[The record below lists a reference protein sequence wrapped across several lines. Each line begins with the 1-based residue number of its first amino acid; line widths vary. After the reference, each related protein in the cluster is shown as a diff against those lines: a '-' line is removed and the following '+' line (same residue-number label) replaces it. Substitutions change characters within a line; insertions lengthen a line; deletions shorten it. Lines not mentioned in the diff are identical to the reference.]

1 MKNNIM
7 KMKKSNLIKIINTI
21 ITSIII
27 ALMISPIIIMVSV
40 AFKSYEEVTKWPPKF
55 LPEVLNFDNFIA
67 VWSGDSSIKI
77 PFINSLIVSISA
89 MILTVILGV
98 LAAYAVS
105 RFKFKGRK
113 FFLFLVIVTQMFSPV
128 ILIGPMYKIM
138 TELNLLNTYLAL
150 IIPNT
155 AFCLPMTVWLLY
167 GYFEGVS
174 KELEEAAMVDGCT
187 RFQAISKVLV
197 PVLAPGVITA
207 ALFAFIM
214 TWNDLLFAQTFITKV
229 EMRTLSVA
237 LTSYKSIFQTYW
249 HKMMAASLFS
259 VMPVFILF
267 VCIQKYL
274 VKGLASGAVKE

>member
-1 MKNNIM
+1 M

-27 ALMISPIIIMVSV
+27 AIMISPIIIMVSV

-214 TWNDLLFAQTFITKV
+214 TWNDLLFAQTFITKT

-267 VCIQKYL
+267 ICIQKYL
-274 VKGLASGAVKE
+274 VKGLASGALKE

>member
-1 MKNNIM
+1 M

-27 ALMISPIIIMVSV
+27 ALMISPIIIMISV

-55 LPEVLNFDNFIA
+55 LPEVLNFNNFID
-67 VWSGDSSIKI
+67 VWSGDSSIKT

-98 LAAYAVS
+98 LASYAVS

-113 FFLFLVIVTQMFSPV
+113 VFLFLVIITQMFAPV

-174 KELEEAAMVDGCT
+174 KELEEAAMVDGCS
-187 RFQAISKVLV
+187 RIQAISKVLV

-214 TWNDLLFAQTFITKV
+214 TWNDLLFAQTFITDT

-237 LTSYKSIFQTYW
+237 LTTYKSIFKTYW

>member
-1 MKNNIM
+1 M
-7 KMKKSNLIKIINTI
+7 KMKKSNLIKIVNTI

-27 ALMISPIIIMVSV
+27 GLMISPIFIMISV

-55 LPEVLNFDNFIA
+55 LPEVLNFDNFIV
-67 VWSGDSSIKI
+67 VWSGDSSIKT

-89 MILTVILGV
+89 MILTIILGI

-113 FFLFLVIVTQMFSPV
+113 VFLFLVIVTQMFSPV

-155 AFCLPMTVWLLY
+155 AFSLPMTVWLLY

-174 KELEEAAMVDGCT
+174 KELEEAAMVDGCS
-187 RFQAISKVLV
+187 RVQAISKVLV
-197 PVLAPGVITA
+197 PILAPGVITA
-207 ALFAFIM
+207 ALFAFII
-214 TWNDLLFAQTFITKV
+214 TWNDLLFAQTFITDT

-237 LTSYKSIFQTYW
+237 LTSYKSIFKTYW

-267 VCIQKYL
+267 ICIQKYL

>member
-1 MKNNIM
+1 M

-113 FFLFLVIVTQMFSPV
+113 FFLFLVIVTQMFSAV

-187 RFQAISKVLV
+187 RVQAISKVLV

-214 TWNDLLFAQTFITKV
+214 TWNDLLFAQTFITKT

-267 VCIQKYL
+267 ACIQKYL

>member
-1 MKNNIM
+1 M

-27 ALMISPIIIMVSV
+27 ALMISPIIIMISV

-55 LPEVLNFDNFIA
+55 LPEVINFNNFID

-187 RFQAISKVLV
+187 RVQAISKVLV

>member
-1 MKNNIM
+1 M

-249 HKMMAASLFS
+249 HKMMAAS
-259 VMPVFILF
+259 
-267 VCIQKYL
+267 
-274 VKGLASGAVKE
+274 

>member
-1 MKNNIM
+1 M
-7 KMKKSNLIKIINTI
+7 KMKKGNLIKIVNTI

-27 ALMISPIIIMVSV
+27 ALMISPIIIMISV
-40 AFKSYEEVTKWPPKF
+40 AFKTYEEVTKWPPKF
-55 LPEVLNFDNFIA
+55 LPEVINFNNFIDA
-67 VWSGDSSIKI
+67 WSGDSSIKT
-77 PFINSLIVSISA
+77 PFINSLIVSISV
-89 MILTVILGV
+89 MILTVILGI

-113 FFLFLVIVTQMFSPV
+113 VFLFLVIVTQMFSPV

-174 KELEEAAMVDGCT
+174 KELEEAAMVDGCS
-187 RFQAISKVLV
+187 RIQAISKVLV
-197 PVLAPGVITA
+197 PILAPGVITA
-207 ALFAFIM
+207 ALFAFII
-214 TWNDLLFAQTFITKV
+214 TWNDLLFAQTFITDT

-237 LTSYKSIFQTYW
+237 LTSYKSIFKTYW

>member
-1 MKNNIM
+1 M

-27 ALMISPIIIMVSV
+27 ALMISPIIIMISV
-40 AFKSYEEVTKWPPKF
+40 AFKTYEEVTKWPPKF
-55 LPEVLNFDNFIA
+55 LPEVINFNNFIDA
-67 VWSGDSSIKI
+67 WSGDSSIKT
-77 PFINSLIVSISA
+77 PFINSLIVSISV
-89 MILTVILGV
+89 MILTVILGI

-105 RFKFKGRK
+105 RFRFKGRK
-113 FFLFLVIVTQMFSPV
+113 LFLFLVIVTQMFSAV

-187 RFQAISKVLV
+187 RVQAISKVLV

-207 ALFAFIM
+207 ALFAFIIA
-214 TWNDLLFAQTFITKV
+214 WNDLLFAQTFITDT

-237 LTSYKSIFQTYW
+237 LTSYKSIFKTYW

-259 VMPVFILF
+259 VIPVFVLF

>member
-1 MKNNIM
+1 M
-7 KMKKSNLIKIINTI
+7 KMKKGNLIKIVNTI
-21 ITSIII
+21 ITSIIVG
-27 ALMISPIIIMVSV
+27 LMISPIIIMISV

-67 VWSGDSSIKI
+67 VWSGDSSIRV

-89 MILTVILGV
+89 MILTIILGI

-113 FFLFLVIVTQMFSPV
+113 LFLFLVIVTQMFSPV

-138 TELNLLNTYLAL
+138 TELNLLNKYVSL

-187 RFQAISKVLV
+187 RVQAISKVLV
-197 PVLAPGVITA
+197 PILAPGVITA
-207 ALFAFIM
+207 ALFAFII
-214 TWNDLLFAQTFITKV
+214 TWNDLLFAQTFITNT

>member
-27 ALMISPIIIMVSV
+27 ALMISPIIIMISV
-40 AFKSYEEVTKWPPKF
+40 AFKTYEEVTKWPPKF
-55 LPEVLNFDNFIA
+55 LPEVINFNNFIDA
-67 VWSGDSSIKI
+67 WSGDSSIKT
-77 PFINSLIVSISA
+77 PFINSLIVSISV
-89 MILTVILGV
+89 MILTVILGI

-105 RFKFKGRK
+105 RFRFKGRK
-113 FFLFLVIVTQMFSPV
+113 FFLFLVIVTQMFSAV

-187 RFQAISKVLV
+187 RVQAISKVLV

-207 ALFAFIM
+207 ALFAFIIA
-214 TWNDLLFAQTFITKV
+214 WNDLLFAQTFITDT

-237 LTSYKSIFQTYW
+237 LTSYKSIFKTYW

>member
-1 MKNNIM
+1 M

-27 ALMISPIIIMVSV
+27 ALMISPIIIMISV
-40 AFKSYEEVTKWPPKF
+40 AFKTYEEVTKWPPKF
-55 LPEVLNFDNFIA
+55 LPEVINFNNFIDA
-67 VWSGDSSIKI
+67 WSGDSSIKT
-77 PFINSLIVSISA
+77 PFINSLIVSISV
-89 MILTVILGV
+89 MILTVILGI

-105 RFKFKGRK
+105 RFRFKGRK
-113 FFLFLVIVTQMFSPV
+113 LFLFLVIVTQMFSAV

-138 TELNLLNTYLAL
+138 TELNLLNTYLSL

-187 RFQAISKVLV
+187 RVQAISKVLV

-207 ALFAFIM
+207 ALFAFIIA
-214 TWNDLLFAQTFITKV
+214 WNDLLFAQTFITDT

-237 LTSYKSIFQTYW
+237 LTSYKSIFKTYW

-259 VMPVFILF
+259 VIPVFVLF

>member
-7 KMKKSNLIKIINTI
+7 KMKKSKLIKIVNTI

-27 ALMISPIIIMVSV
+27 GLMISPIFIMISV

-55 LPEVLNFDNFIA
+55 LPEVINFDNFIA

>member
-1 MKNNIM
+1 M
-7 KMKKSNLIKIINTI
+7 KMKKSNLIKIVNTI

-27 ALMISPIIIMVSV
+27 ALMISPIIIMISV

-55 LPEVLNFDNFIA
+55 LPQAINFNNFID
-67 VWSGDSSIKI
+67 VWSGESSIKI

-89 MILTVILGV
+89 MILTVILGI

-113 FFLFLVIVTQMFSPV
+113 VFLFLIIVTQMFSPV

-187 RFQAISKVLV
+187 RVQAISKVLV

-207 ALFAFIM
+207 ALFAFII

-267 VCIQKYL
+267 ICIQKYL
-274 VKGLASGAVKE
+274 VRGLASGAVKE